1 MPLCGSMLIAVTSS
15 QVYPDRF
22 GLCMSQQRLEAL
34 VAALA
39 RLLVAAPWLGHVAM
53 IPAVDPDD
61 AGFEPAG
68 QPMGVVQV
76 ARPDA
81 SGQAVDGV
89 VGQRH
94 SLVQCLE
101 L

>member
-34 VAALA
+34 VAALT
-39 RLLVAAPWLGHVAM
+39 RLLVATPWLRHVAM
-53 IPAVDPDD
+53 IPAVDPHH
-61 AGFEPAG
+61 AGFEPSG
-68 QPMGVVQV
+68 QAVGVVEV

-81 SGQAVDGV
+81 GGQAIDGV

-94 SLVQCLE
+94 RLVDGLE